1 MTAALRAST
10 GCLKAQ
16 AAPSHPTHQHCPLG
30 KPTSHTESPL
40 AGRYEGELA
49 RKYSGRF
56 PFELAPH
63 VFAVAEAAYRNLC
76 SMQEDQIDSWVSRAI
91 HDSHAT
97 RFRDAGSLTS
107 QTIYLS
113 GGPVHRRQ
121 RRVGC
126 W

>member
-40 AGRYEGELA
+40 ACRYEGDLA

-76 SMQEDQIDSWVSRAI
+76 SMREDQIDS
-91 HDSHAT
+91 
-97 RFRDAGSLTS
+97 
-107 QTIYLS
+107 
-113 GGPVHRRQ
+113 
-121 RRVGC
+121 
-126 W
+126 

>member
-16 AAPSHPTHQHCPLG
+16 GAPSHPTSQLCQLG
-30 KPTSHTESPL
+30 KPTSYTESPL
-40 AGRYEGELA
+40 ACRYEGELA

-76 SMQEDQIDSWVSRAI
+76 SMQVK
-91 HDSHAT
+91 
-97 RFRDAGSLTS
+97 
-107 QTIYLS
+107 
-113 GGPVHRRQ
+113 
-121 RRVGC
+121 
-126 W
+126 